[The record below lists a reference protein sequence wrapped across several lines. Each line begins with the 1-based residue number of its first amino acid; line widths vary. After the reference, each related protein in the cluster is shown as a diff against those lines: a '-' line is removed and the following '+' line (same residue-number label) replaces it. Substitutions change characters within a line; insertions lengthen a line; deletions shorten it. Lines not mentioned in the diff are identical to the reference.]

1 MAGILSKRVAF
12 PLLLAVIFLAFS
24 AASCAGRN
32 SNSASYEFT
41 AIRRGTLERTVIS
54 SGRINPVSTVRVLP
68 QMSGN
73 VERVFVDF
81 NDEVRQG
88 DILAEL
94 NTDMLR
100 LRREQQYA
108 AVIKARAN
116 HTLQELNYRNQLA
129 LAERNLISEFE
140 LLSSRTVLE
149 GLAADLAVASANL
162 RAIETEINQFA
173 FITSPID
180 GIVLDR
186 SINEGDSV
194 VDSSS
199 TNANSI
205 FVLAE
210 NLREMQ
216 IEASVGE
223 LDVVFIQR
231 GQPVRFTLESLPGR
245 TFQGEVENL
254 RLVPQV
260 TNNVVTFT
268 VIIRVENHDGSLLPG
283 MTCMVE
289 FIVERNENALMVSN
303 AALRYQPSTLS
314 AERIDEMIFTA
325 SLQSMNEAQREAAID
340 ARSRTA
346 QSSPQNTA
354 PANRTGLAGILMGS
368 RAQPARGGARPVT
381 VPAGAMR
388 NLWYINGEGRLDV
401 MRVRTGITNGS
412 FTEIFPAE
420 DLEGKQVILRE
431 RI

>member
-1 MAGILSKRVAF
+1 MQKVAISCFILTVF
-12 PLLLAVIFLAFS
+12 LLT
-24 AASCAGRN
+24 SCSGRN
-32 SNSASYEFT
+32 SRAASYEFT
-41 AIRRGTLERTVIS
+41 VVRRGTLERTVIS
-54 SGRINPVSTVRVLP
+54 VGRINPVSTVRVLP
-68 QMSGN
+68 QMSGK
-73 VERVFVDF
+73 VERIFVDF
-81 NDEVRQG
+81 NDEVRAG

-108 AVIKARAN
+108 SVIRARAN
-116 HTLQELNYRNQLA
+116 HALQELNYRNQRT

-140 LLSSRTVLE
+140 LLSSRTTLD
-149 GLAADLAVASANL
+149 GLAADLAVALANL
-162 RAIETEINQFA
+162 EAIETEINQFA
-173 FITSPID
+173 FIKSPIN

-186 SINEGDSV
+186 TINEGDTV

-205 FVLAE
+205 FILAE

-223 LDVVFIQR
+223 LDVVFIER

-245 TFQGEVENL
+245 TFHGEVENL
-254 RLVPQV
+254 RLIPQV

-289 FIVERNENALMVSN
+289 FIVQRNEDVLMVSN
-303 AALRYQPSTLS
+303 AALRYQPTTLS
-314 AERIDEMIFTA
+314 PERIDEMVFNAILETL
-325 SLQSMNEAQREAAID
+325 SEDQRQAALD
-340 ARSRTA
+340 ARARTQGNTQSR
-346 QSSPQNTA
+346 PQGTN
-354 PANRTGLAGILMGS
+354 TGLAGILSGQGA
-368 RAQPARGGARPVT
+368 RAMPTGGRQPMAQGQGRGGAPAIVT
-381 VPAGAMR
+381 R
-388 NLWYINGEGRLDV
+388 NLWYINGEGQLDV

-412 FTEIFPAE
+412 FTEIISTE